1 MNKEQ
6 FLNTGLLEQYALGLT
21 DSEESQIV
29 EQHLQS
35 FPELREELQAM
46 QSALE
51 QYAQQYAIQPPSG
64 LKNKILED
72 LDDTA
77 PFNTNAAQSEQFSTK
92 ISWSKWLSYAALI
105 ALTLGYLYKGH
116 QVNLAN
122 REISQQKTAV
132 ATCNERN
139 ERLENSQTI
148 YAFISDTNTQPVL
161 LTGTEVSPE
170 SEAVVYWNEDKQSA
184 YFFASQLP
192 KPANDQQ
199 YQIWADVEGEMI
211 SIGLLDYQTNDLQ
224 QISYIANA
232 ESLNIT
238 LEPRGG
244 SEHPNVEQLY
254 VNAPISGKG

>member
-29 EQHLQS
+29 EKHLKS
-35 FPELREELQAM
+35 FPELGEELQAM

-51 QYAQQYAIQPPSG
+51 QYAQQYAIQAPSG

-72 LDDTA
+72 IGDPSDTS
-77 PFNTNAAQSEQFSTK
+77 FDGAQNEQFSTQ

-116 QVNLAN
+116 QTNLAN
-122 REISQQKTAV
+122 REIRQQQIAL
-132 ATCNERN
+132 ASCNERN
-139 ERLENSQTI
+139 DKLEASQAI
-148 YAFISDTNTQPVL
+148 YAFISDTHTQPVL
-161 LTGTEVSPE
+161 LKGTAVSPE
-170 SEAVVYWNEDKQSA
+170 SEAVVYWNEDKASA

-192 KPANDQQ
+192 EPAADKQ

-211 SIGLLDYQTNDLQ
+211 SVGLLDYQTKDLQ
-224 QISYIANA
+224 QINYIANA

-238 LEPRGG
+238 LEPKGG
-244 SEHPNVEQLY
+244 SEHPNVAQLY
-254 VNAPISGKG
+254 VNSPLGKG